1 MYSELK
7 FSFNLLLSYVKK
19 LFDAGKN
26 RKENKGNDDVVITY
40 CGKLQE
46 LYRKWRINKMC
57 KYF

>member
-7 FSFNLLLSYVKK
+7 FSFNLLLSYIKK
-19 LFDAGKN
+19 LFDAGEN
-26 RKENKGNDDVVITY
+26 RKENKGNNDVVIIY